1 MGWPF
6 LKGGGRSLLLREWV
20 VVVFISLRRCFP
32 AGAAEELNVVRDALG
47 DGAFVPVLVLVAAV
61 LPCSNDGRL
70 SALGEVAGAEVGGVP
85 PRDDVYKIDGP
96 VAVFVLV
103 VSLNGEG
110 ETASGDAAAG
120 DAAFR
125 VFREIPD
132 ENDLINACA
141 PFP

>member
-110 ETASGDAAAG
+110 ETASGDAA
-120 DAAFR
+120 FR

-132 ENDLINACA
+132 ENDLIHACA

>member
-32 AGAAEELNVVRDALG
+32 ARAAEKLNVVRDALG

-103 VSLNGEG
+103 VSLDGEG

>member
-20 VVVFISLRRCFP
+20 VVVFISLWRCFP
-32 AGAAEELNVVRDALG
+32 ARAAEELNVVRDALG

-85 PRDDVYKIDGP
+85 PRDDVDEIDGP

-103 VSLNGEG
+103 VSLDGEG

-120 DAAFR
+120 DAAFGGLSLD
-125 VFREIPD
+125 FR
-132 ENDLINACA
+132 
-141 PFP
+141 

>member
-61 LPCSNDGRL
+61 LPCSRVKLQVVTPLRVTRRSGSFVRFPMRMTL
-70 SALGEVAGAEVGGVP
+70 FMLALLFRKLGEPGS
-85 PRDDVYKIDGP
+85 Y
-96 VAVFVLV
+96 L
-103 VSLNGEG
+103 L
-110 ETASGDAAAG
+110 
-120 DAAFR
+120 
-125 VFREIPD
+125 
-132 ENDLINACA
+132 
-141 PFP
+141 

>member
-1 MGWPF
+1 M
-6 LKGGGRSLLLREWV
+6 
-20 VVVFISLRRCFP
+20 
-32 AGAAEELNVVRDALG
+32 NVVRDALG

-103 VSLNGEG
+103 VSLDGFVRFPMRMTLFMLALLFRKLGEPG
-110 ETASGDAAAG
+110 SY
-120 DAAFR
+120 
-125 VFREIPD
+125 
-132 ENDLINACA
+132 LL
-141 PFP
+141 

>member
-103 VSLNGEG
+103 VSLDGEG